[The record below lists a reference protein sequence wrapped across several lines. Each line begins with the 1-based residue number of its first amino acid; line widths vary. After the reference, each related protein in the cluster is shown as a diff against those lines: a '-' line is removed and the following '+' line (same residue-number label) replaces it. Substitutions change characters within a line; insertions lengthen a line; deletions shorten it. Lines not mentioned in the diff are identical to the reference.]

1 MRLVLVVLGTSL
13 AALVAAGVVSAFVG
27 VPSAPNATSEC
38 KSLSF
43 CYGVDGPWVI
53 VPAQG
58 EATFLI
64 GCPERSAE
72 VGAYLLGGT
81 DARVSSKHV
90 HVSYEGKLGAPI
102 GAETTQSSTAG
113 LLFHASTDNGK
124 MGSFQPVL
132 GCINLKQASKRST
145 LSARAAPPPVGHA
158 TKSPPQPKFRTQNAV
173 LEPGWDRRI
182 TVSCLPKETLV
193 GSWSAL
199 SFGTSGPPTGLRPG
213 AVTLRN
219 AMVRRTASVV
229 VRTSIS
235 VPYLIRIQVG
245 AMCEP

>member
-1 MRLVLVVLGTSL
+1 MRLAVAMVVASL
-13 AALVAAGVVSAFVG
+13 AALLTAGMVSAFVG
-27 VPSAPNATSEC
+27 VPPGPNAANEC
-38 KSLSF
+38 KNLSF
-43 CYGVDGPWVI
+43 CYGINGPWVI
-53 VPAQG
+53 VPAHG

-90 HVSYEGKLGAPI
+90 HVWYEGKLGAPI
-102 GAETTQSSTAG
+102 GVQTTQSSTAG
-113 LLFHASTDNGK
+113 LLFHASNDDGK
-124 MGSFQPVL
+124 QGSFQPVL

-158 TKSPPQPKFRTQNAV
+158 AKSPPQPNFRTQNVV
-173 LEPGWDRRI
+173 LEPGWNRTI
-182 TVSCLPKETLV
+182 TVSCLRSETLV
-193 GSWSAL
+193 GSWSAV

-219 AMVRRTASVV
+219 AMAGKTASVV
-229 VRTSIS
+229 VRTSAS
-235 VPYLIRIQVG
+235 VPYLIRIQAG